1 LPGFSGKEVWITA
14 AFDPV
19 ARKALEIVGWKIKED
34 FASKFL
40 TEKKLPLL
48 TIFFGAKS

>member
-1 LPGFSGKEVWITA
+1 LPGFSGKEVWITG

-19 ARKALEIVGWKIKED
+19 ARKALEIEGWKVKED

-40 TEKKLPLL
+40 SQKK
-48 TIFFGAKS
+48 